1 MNSGSVPCPAC
12 RRALPAVACNTLEPT
27 SCPWCLGAIQVAVF
41 PALFKPVSA
50 TRPAEVILEAGISSC
65 FYHDQKKAVVAC
77 EVCGRFL
84 CALCDVEFNEQHL
97 CPNCLQSGQAKG
109 RLLTL
114 ETQRVLWDGA
124 ALALSLL
131 PLLIWPFTLLTA
143 PGALACAIYS
153 FFRPSSLVPRNRLRA
168 YLAIV
173 LSLAQIAGWIL
184 VFAGAGGWLVHA
196 TQLPGA
202 AH

>member
-41 PALFKPVSA
+41 PAMFKPVSA

-97 CPNCLQSGQAKG
+97 CPNCLQS
-109 RLLTL
+109 
-114 ETQRVLWDGA
+114 
-124 ALALSLL
+124 SLL
-131 PLLIWPFTLLTA
+131 PLLIWPLTLLTA